1 MGMTILHIAHN
12 ILYIRNFF
20 ELFMIVILLS
30 MDKLTEISFRRLFRA
45 NERLEK
51 YLKEIVKQVKPKTQF
66 KVLEFLNR
74 LVAKPLICDHFFK
87 LLILFNNFIV
97 NDQIPHS

>member
-1 MGMTILHIAHN
+1 MTILHIAHN
-12 ILYIRNFF
+12 ILYIRNLF
-20 ELFMIVILLS
+20 ELFMVVILLS
-30 MDKLTEISFRRLFRA
+30 MDRLTEISFRRLFRA

-74 LVAKPLICDHFFK
+74 LVAKPLIWDHFFK
-87 LLILFNNFIV
+87 LLILLNNFIV